1 MRSISFHR
9 SGTELTAEIVDGDGP
24 PLVIV
29 PGVMSDAATWRPVV
43 ERLGLSNPVV
53 TINRRGRVPSGPLG
67 ADYSVRTEI
76 DDLHHILDALG
87 AAVELFGWSY
97 GGLIA
102 LEATC
107 ERSDLRSVIAYEPV
121 SAPFAPAAIPA
132 LRVAVDRGDLDAAVR
147 LVNTDVS
154 GFSTEYVAA
163 LRESPAWAVL
173 RPLAA
178 PLPTELAAIEAYRVD
193 LRRYRALSV
202 PVTLLLGELNANAAP
217 YGTVFDRIA
226 GALPQ
231 ARIDRL
237 SGQGHLA
244 HAQAPHL
251 LARHIAAAIRAGS
264 PAEAERG
271 KIGSAGSWAIR

>member
-1 MRSISFHR
+1 
-9 SGTELTAEIVDGDGP
+9 
-24 PLVIV
+24 
-29 PGVMSDAATWRPVV
+29 MSDAATWRPVV
-43 ERLGLSNPVV
+43 ERLGLPNPVV

-102 LEATC
+102 LEAAC
-107 ERSDLRSVIAYEPV
+107 ERSALRSVIAYEPV

-132 LRVAVDRGDLDAAVR
+132 LRAAVDRDDLDGAVR

-154 GFSTEYVAA
+154 GFSAEYVAA
-163 LRESPAWAVL
+163 LRESPTWAVL

-202 PVTLLLGELNANAAP
+202 PVTLLGELNANAEP
-217 YGTVFDRIA
+217 YGTAFDRIA

-231 ARIDRL
+231 ARIDQL
-237 SGQGHLA
+237 PGQGHLA

-251 LARHIAAAIRAGS
+251 LARHIAAAVRAGS
-264 PAEAERG
+264 VADAEPG
-271 KIGSAGSWAIR
+271 KISSAGR